1 MTIWRKYP
9 IIHRKKGILL
19 VGKNPLEVRVDFKA
33 GDMADYPAHGVGI
46 VEKIETKCFNDGK
59 KESFYVLRILDTGIT
74 IMIPMGNAEQVGLRA
89 IMDASAVRSVYKIL
103 KEREVELEPKPWNRR
118 YRMYMEKLKSGS
130 PFDIAEVLR
139 NLLLLKNG
147 KALSFGER
155 KMLDSARSLLVKE
168 ISIAKSVTE
177 AVVEADLR
185 RFLNL

>member
-1 MTIWRKYP
+1 MIA
-9 IIHRKKGILL
+9 
-19 VGKNPLEVRVDFKA
+19 GKNPLEVRVDFKA
-33 GDMADYPAHGVGI
+33 GDMAVYPAHGVGI